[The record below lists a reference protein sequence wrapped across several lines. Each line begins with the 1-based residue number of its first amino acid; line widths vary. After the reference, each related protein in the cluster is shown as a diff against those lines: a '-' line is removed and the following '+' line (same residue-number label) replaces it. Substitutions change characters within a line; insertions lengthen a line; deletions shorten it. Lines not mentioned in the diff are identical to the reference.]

1 MLEANGIL
9 ENSTFDP
16 LLAKH
21 VTKRMYFSFSFF
33 FYFFFLFFFSFLF
46 LSFLFFFFL
55 LYFQTITQL
64 RSGRSTLNYANA
76 KK

>member
-33 FYFFFLFFFSFLF
+33 FYFFFLFFF
-46 LSFLFFFFL
+46 FL